1 MILEHLH
8 GFSAGFGDSF
18 GAGLS
23 SDIYYGK
30 TQAALLTFREELAA
44 ELRHDAKS
52 RLVWP
57 A

>member
-1 MILEHLH
+1 MRS
-8 GFSAGFGDSF
+8 GTDGF

-30 TQAALLTFREELAA
+30 TRAALLRFREELAG
-44 ELRHDAKS
+44 EPRHNAKW
-52 RLVWP
+52 RLVWL

>member
-8 GFSAGFGDSF
+8 GF